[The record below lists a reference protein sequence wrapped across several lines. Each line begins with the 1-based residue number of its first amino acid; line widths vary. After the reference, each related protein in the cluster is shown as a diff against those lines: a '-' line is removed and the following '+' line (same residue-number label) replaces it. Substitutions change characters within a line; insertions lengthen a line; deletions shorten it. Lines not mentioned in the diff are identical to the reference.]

1 MNGGYSIA
9 YVFPIEENMIKIKS
23 KKSSRPQRERKTE
36 TETET
41 ETETKKVGMH
51 SKIEAEI
58 PINISTINM
67 ARFKGQRFFVHG
79 YNQVQAG
86 NSK

>member
-9 YVFPIEENMIKIKS
+9 YVFPIEEKMIKIKS

-36 TETET
+36 TETE
-41 ETETKKVGMH
+41 KVGMH